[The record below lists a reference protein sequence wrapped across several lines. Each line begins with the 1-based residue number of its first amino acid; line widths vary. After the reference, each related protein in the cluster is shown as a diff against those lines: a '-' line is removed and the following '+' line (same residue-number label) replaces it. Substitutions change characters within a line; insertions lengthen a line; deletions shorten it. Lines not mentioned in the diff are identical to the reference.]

1 MKHVK
6 STITTLSLALMLI
19 NGTLNAQQV
28 VRVVNYDQ
36 LDPVIHRH
44 DSVLYVVNFWATW
57 CAPCVKELPEFMEV
71 NTMMHGQKNYKMIL
85 VSLDNAKLVESKVR
99 PFLKANNIPTDVYV
113 LDDNKRMNYWIGQI
127 YHDWSGTIPATA
139 LIRNGKVVFFKEEQL
154 TKEELQQAIVQYL

>member
-1 MKHVK
+1 MKRILF
-6 STITTLSLALMLI
+6 TLMLAGLMLTG
-19 NGTLNAQQV
+19 NPLNAQQV

-36 LDPVIHRH
+36 LDPIIHRQ

-71 NTMMHGQKNYKMIL
+71 NKMMHGQQNFKMIL
-85 VSLDNAKLVESKVR
+85 VSLDNAKQMDTKVR
-99 PFLKANNIPTDVYV
+99 PFLKVNGIPTDVYL

-127 YHDWSGTIPATA
+127 YNDWSGTIPATA

-154 TKEELQQAIVQYL
+154 NKEELQKAIVQYL